1 MKPFLAVS
9 RWAGPMAAC
18 LLTACAQTGQLPPPS
33 VAAAVADKP
42 LPKVLAQKPGTPRP
56 VPLPNIELTEPLLF
70 RLMLAEVAVQRGQQL
85 VAVQAY
91 LELARETRDPR
102 IARRGTEIAWRTRL
116 LPQATELATLWLEA
130 DPGSRRAQQSVI
142 ALLIT
147 QSRLDDALPHLQRWL
162 TRDPS
167 AVGKG
172 FLQLSSSINGAGDK
186 PGVLS
191 LMRRLADPYPAV
203 PEAHM
208 AVAQAAWNAG
218 EPEEALTRARRALQ
232 LRADWELAALFVAR
246 GLQRESTDRALT
258 FLADFINAHPEARD
272 ARLNYAR
279 MLVTEKQFRIA
290 REQFAVL
297 LKQAPD
303 NLEIAQAVAGLSM
316 QIRDYRAAESQYRR
330 VLELNPRNPDQ
341 IRLNLGQVSERLSD
355 FEGARRWYVSV
366 THGPLY
372 MTAVSRFAG
381 TLAKQGQVDEARRY
395 LQGIKAVDSRQRTQ
409 LTLAE
414 ATVLREANAF
424 KEAFDFLDVAVGK
437 FPGNVDLLYDHAMAA
452 EKVDRL
458 DVLEASLRKVIAL
471 QPSHAHAHNAL
482 GYTLADRNL
491 RLPEAKGLIEA
502 AHKLAPDD
510 PFILDSLGWVHFRLG
525 DLVQARRYLELA
537 YAQRPDAEIAAHLGE
552 VLWAAGL
559 HALAR
564 QRWQEGLREQP
575 DNEALLATIR
585 RLAPAMLQAGS

>member
-1 MKPFLAVS
+1 MNPFFAVS
-9 RWAGPMAAC
+9 RWAGLMAVC
-18 LLTACAQTGQLPPPS
+18 LLTACAQTGQLPAQS
-33 VAAAVADKP
+33 SGIDSKP
-42 LPKVLAQKPGTPRP
+42 LPKVLAQKPGAPRP

-70 RLMLAEVAVQRGQQL
+70 RLTLAEVAVQRGQPL

-167 AVGKG
+167 AVGQS

-191 LMRRLADPYPAV
+191 LLRRLSEPYPAV

-208 AVAQAAWNAG
+208 AVAQAAWNAD
-218 EPEEALTRARRALQ
+218 EPVEALARARAALK
-232 LRADWELAALFVAR
+232 LRGDWELAALFVAR
-246 GLQRESTDRALT
+246 GLQRESTSEALA
-258 FLADFINAHPEARD
+258 FLAGFVGAHPEARD

-279 MLVTEKQFRIA
+279 MLVTEKQYGIA
-290 REQFAVL
+290 REQFALL

-303 NLEIAQAVAGLSM
+303 NVDIAQAVAGLSLQM
-316 QIRDYRAAESQYRR
+316 RDYRAAESQYRR

-341 IRLNLGQVSERLSD
+341 IRINLGQVSERLSD
-355 FEGARRWYVSV
+355 FDGARRWYASV

-372 MTAVSRFAG
+372 MSAVSRFAG
-381 TLAKQGQVDEARRY
+381 TLAKQGRIDEARRH

-424 KEAFDFLDVAVGK
+424 QEAFEFLDVAVSK
-437 FPGNVDLLYDHAMAA
+437 FPGNIDLLYDYAMAA

-458 DVLEASLRKVIAL
+458 DVLESSLRKVIAL

-491 RLPEAKGLIEA
+491 RLPEAKSLIET

-510 PFILDSLGWVHFRLG
+510 PFILDSLGWVYFRLG
-525 DLVQARRYLELA
+525 DLAQARRYLELA

-552 VLWAAGL
+552 VLWAAGQRD
-559 HALAR
+559 LAR

-575 DNEALLATIR
+575 DNEALRATIR